1 MLRLGS
7 NIFQMRTV
15 RDDDT
20 LLSRLK
26 LLIIMA
32 KAYLQD
38 TSLGNYSLRSII
50 RNAGQV
56 SHFLSDWNAHLNHFE
71 CSRGSRKNIAI
82 DHIFYQRIKL
92 LSIMVKSISQ
102 GNPLGVHRKT
112 ALKSN
117 VDYIAEILQHLQPVH
132 RTALSVV
139 K

>member
-7 NIFQMRTV
+7 NLFHMRTI
-15 RDDDT
+15 RDDDI
-20 LLSRLK
+20 LISRLK

-38 TSLGNYSLRSII
+38 TSLGSYSLRSII
-50 RNAGQV
+50 RNAGHV
-56 SHFLSDWNAHLNHFE
+56 SYFLSDWNAHLNHMKSNRNTQINF
-71 CSRGSRKNIAI
+71 GT

-92 LSIMVKSISQ
+92 LSIMLKSITQ
-102 GNPLGVHRKT
+102 GNPLGIHRKT

-117 VDYIAEILQHLQPVH
+117 VDYIAEILPQLQPVQQ
-132 RTALSVV
+132 TALSVV